1 MQKKVEIIYE
11 DQWLVVCRKM
21 SGVPVQTVKVGQQ
34 DLVSLLRSYF
44 AAKGEQSQIF
54 VVHRLDQ
61 PVEGIMVFART
72 KQSAANLS
80 AQSRERSMDKC
91 YLALAE
97 GIFEK
102 SSGILENELLRDGK
116 SNISCVV
123 PSGTPKAKQA
133 RLSYKVQHTG
143 QIEAEL
149 LQRRSESGQQEK
161 FLQVREAGEF
171 FRADKIKDGVI
182 SLLEINLETG
192 RHHQIRVQMAHAG
205 HPLVG
210 DKKYNPNC
218 PPGYLPVGLC
228 SVKIAFC
235 HPVTKKFLEFT
246 LEPQGELFQ
255 FFFSCAN
262 KLHCLAEK

>member
-1 MQKKVEIIYE
+1 MQKKIEIIYE
-11 DQWLVVCRKM
+11 DQYLVVCRKM
-21 SGVPVQTVKVGQQ
+21 PGIPVQTAKMGQQ
-34 DLVSLLRSYF
+34 DMVSLLRNYY
-44 AAKGEQSQIF
+44 AAKGKDTQIF

-72 KQSAANLS
+72 KQAAADLS
-80 AQSRERSMDKC
+80 SQSRQRSMDKC
-91 YLALAE
+91 YLALVE
-97 GIFEK
+97 GRLK
-102 SSGILENELLRDGK
+102 PSSGVLEDDLLREGK
-116 SNISCVV
+116 SNTSSVV
-123 PSGTPKAKQA
+123 PRGTPKAKQA
-133 RLSYKVQHTG
+133 KLLYKVQQVWQMETEQAHKKN
-143 QIEAEL
+143 
-149 LQRRSESGQQEK
+149 ESGQEEK
-161 FLQVREAGEF
+161 FWQPKWKIDF
-171 FRADKIKDGVI
+171 ICPDKIKDRTI
-182 SLLEINLETG
+182 SLLEVKLETG

-255 FFFSCAN
+255 YFSACARVV
-262 KLHCLAEK
+262 